1 MFFRR
6 RRAETRERESK
17 VEAMQR
23 LLEQFERLQARV
35 AEIQSDLRTRESAEA
50 ALRSQLSRAQGE
62 LAQARERVAA
72 LHELV
77 GRLSA
82 EAAAERERRKA
93 AGERPSLHEEL
104 APLWTHLAGQR
115 ELLAGLAARL
125 EHAVRPR
132 PLRELPAP
140 QAPAPAPEPQAHLLF
155 LTTHE
160 GYELLER
167 DGAAPV
173 AGTEIALAD
182 GRRAEV
188 VKVGPSP
195 LPGDWRRCAFAQL
208 LPGLE
213 PRVTLLG
220 HRRSA

>member
-23 LLEQFERLQARV
+23 LLEQFERLQTRV
-35 AEIQSDLRTRESAEA
+35 GEIQVDLRSRESAEA

-82 EAAAERERRKA
+82 EAANERERRKA
-93 AGERPSLHEEL
+93 AEARTSLQAEL
-104 APLWTHLAGQR
+104 TPLWTHLAGQR

-125 EHAVRPR
+125 EHAMRPR

-140 QAPAPAPEPQAHLLF
+140 KAPPEPEAHLLF
-155 LTTHE
+155 LTTHD
-160 GYELLER
+160 GYDLLER
-167 DGAAPV
+167 DGAVPA
-173 AGTEIALAD
+173 AGTEVALAD
-182 GRRAEV
+182 GRLAAV
-188 VKVGPSP
+188 VKVGRSP
-195 LPGDWRRCAFAQL
+195 LPGDRRRCAFAQL

-213 PRVTLLG
+213 P
-220 HRRSA
+220 SATVVAFGRG

>member
-6 RRAETRERESK
+6 RRAETHERESK

-35 AEIQSDLRTRESAEA
+35 GEIQSDLRSRESAEA
-50 ALRSQLSRAQGE
+50 ALRTQLSRAQGE

-82 EAAAERERRKA
+82 EAASERERRKA
-93 AGERPSLHEEL
+93 AEARPSLHEEL

-140 QAPAPAPEPQAHLLF
+140 KAPEPEPEAHLLF
-155 LTTHE
+155 LTAHE
-160 GYELLER
+160 GYELIER
-167 DGAAPV
+167 DGAAPA
-173 AGTEIALAD
+173 AGTEVALAD

-195 LPGDWRRCAFAQL
+195 LPGDRRRCAFAQL